1 MTKSI
6 SRIELTEFLN
16 TTLNVKEYSD
26 YGPNGLQIEGTET
39 IKKVAFA
46 VSAQRSSIESA
57 CAWKADAMVV
67 HHGLFWKFHGAKTV
81 TGPFA
86 KRVKPLIQNDI
97 NLLGYHLPLDAHI
110 QYGNAAGLASAIE
123 MTNLKPFGDYK
134 GMPTGVY
141 GTLVSPM
148 NQSELSKKLEDVL
161 NHTIISSETSDD
173 TIETIG
179 IITGGANGQWVD
191 SLKLGLDA
199 YITGEMSEHDY
210 HESREAGIHMFAG
223 GHNATER
230 FGVLALKTLVEERF
244 GIECLFID
252 SSNPA

>member
-1 MTKSI
+1 MTKSV
-6 SRIELTEFLN
+6 SRAEFTDFLN
-16 TTLNVKEYSD
+16 TTLNISEYSD
-26 YGPNGLQIEGTET
+26 YGPNGLQIEGSET
-39 IKKVAFA
+39 IKKAAFA

-57 CAWKADAMVV
+57 CVWEADAMVV
-67 HHGLFWKFHGAKTV
+67 HHGLFWKFHGAKTL

-86 KRVKPLIQNDI
+86 KRVKPLVQNDI
-97 NLLGYHLPLDAHI
+97 SLLGYHLPLDAHI
-110 QYGNAAGLASAIE
+110 QYGNAAGLASSID
-123 MTNLKPFGDYK
+123 MFDLKPFGDYK
-134 GMPTGVY
+134 GMPTGVC
-141 GTLVSPM
+141 GTLTNALRP
-148 NQSELSKKLEDVL
+148 NELIARLESAL
-161 NHTIISSETSDD
+161 NHKVISSNASDD
-173 TIETIG
+173 LIETIG

-230 FGVLALKTLVEERF
+230 FGVLSLKTLVENRF

-252 SSNPA
+252 SPNPA